1 MVAGL
6 LPVVIFKTCQFL
18 LVFAVFPA
26 NIFTMFCT
34 FYMLETL
41 LVDLQE
47 GNLVPAFKSLPLYL
61 YNQTE
66 RGRPQAW
73 RGAPLIRCPGDAD
86 QMYEI

>member
-1 MVAGL
+1 
-6 LPVVIFKTCQFL
+6 
-18 LVFAVFPA
+18 
-26 NIFTMFCT
+26 
-34 FYMLETL
+34 MLETL

-66 RGRPQAW
+66 RGVPLAW